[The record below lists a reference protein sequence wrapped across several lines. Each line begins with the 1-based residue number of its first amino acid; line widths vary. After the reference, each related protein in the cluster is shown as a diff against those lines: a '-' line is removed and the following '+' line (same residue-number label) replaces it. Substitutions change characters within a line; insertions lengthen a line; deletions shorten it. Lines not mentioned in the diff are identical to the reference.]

1 MAKKDTSLSAIRKEL
16 QICIDRW
23 QAVERK
29 ESPDEALQ
37 LEGIAV
43 DIGRLSTELLRIVAK
58 RLKPS
63 DDR

>member
-1 MAKKDTSLSAIRKEL
+1 MAKKDTNLSAIRKEL
-16 QICIDRW
+16 QICIDRL

-29 ESPDEALQ
+29 GSSDEALQ

-43 DIGRLSTELLRIVAK
+43 DIGRLSTELLRIVAE

>member
-1 MAKKDTSLSAIRKEL
+1 MAKKDTNLSAIRKEL
-16 QICIDRW
+16 QICIDRL

-29 ESPDEALQ
+29 GPSDEALQ

>member
-1 MAKKDTSLSAIRKEL
+1 MAKKDTNLSAIRKEL
-16 QICIDRW
+16 QICIDRL
-23 QAVERK
+23 QAVESK
-29 ESPDEALQ
+29 GASDEALQ